1 MYRVLLLGKLDRT
14 AEELYKCLNRK
25 YHVQICTDTNEIMQ
39 NMVRIMAGT
48 LIEVG
53 LGKREAA
60 SMTSIL
66 EAKSREAAGM
76 MAPPEG
82 LFLEEVYY

>member
-1 MYRVLLLGKLDRT
+1 LFTGDGFL
-14 AEELYKCLNRK
+14 
-25 YHVQICTDTNEIMQ
+25 Q

-66 EAKSREAAGM
+66 GAKSREAAGM

-82 LFLEEVYY
+82 LILKKVYY